1 MEMNKFTAGF
11 GRLDVTP
18 PLGVF
23 IGGGW
28 NARYGQGVL
37 DPLYVNAVAFGD
49 GEQSAVLLVLDNLGL
64 YGITGETWHHQV
76 AEKLSLAPGSVI
88 IACTHSHT
96 TPSVGTDELY
106 DKWLFRRLCDAATIA
121 LNDRKPV
128 TDVKWVEERAEG
140 MAYVRRY
147 KLKDGTVM
155 TNPAGS
161 YLDLIVDFANEN
173 DDTMRVVRIQ
183 REEGEEIALVNFQ
196 AHPDNIGGDW
206 YSADYP
212 GAFRNKVEQ
221 LRENTKCIFLD
232 GCQGQMVID
241 YRAPG
246 KPKKPAS
253 HEKATTYGHKLAEM
267 AAAMFDHTVSTG
279 MTGMSFGQKAVD
291 LKTKRDPAR
300 VPEAERVIALHEAGK
315 DLEIHPMQKIANYI
329 LSESRQL
336 VRLEKN
342 KQDYKPTAVSGI
354 TFCGLAL
361 VGMPGEPFNEVGK
374 QVRGNSKFPATCLMC
389 NANGAYGYFPTAE
402 GHDQGGYESYNT
414 PYIKGTAEQLA
425 DAADELLKEL

>member
-1 MEMNKFTAGF
+1 MDMTKFTAGF
-11 GRLDVTP
+11 GRLDITP
-18 PLGVF
+18 PLGVY

-28 NARYGQGVL
+28 QARYGQGVL

-49 GEQSAVLLVLDNLGL
+49 GEKSAVLLVLDNLGL
-64 YGITGETWHHQV
+64 YGVTGDKWPKDV
-76 AEKLSLAPGSVI
+76 AEKLGLDRDSVI
-88 IACTHSHT
+88 VACTHSHT
-96 TPSVGTDELY
+96 TPSVGTDEMY
-106 DKWLFRRLCDAATIA
+106 DAWLFRRLCDAATIA

-128 TDVKWVEERAEG
+128 TDVQWVEERAEG
-140 MAYVRRY
+140 MAFVRRY
-147 KLKDGTVM
+147 RLEDGTVM
-155 TNPAGS
+155 TNPAGA
-161 YLDLIVDFANEN
+161 YMDLIAEPACEN
-173 DDTMRVVRIQ
+173 DDTMRVIRIMRQ
-183 REEGEEIALVNFQ
+183 EGEEIALVNFQ

-232 GCQGQMVID
+232 GCQGQMVI
-241 YRAPG
+241 APRG
-246 KPKKPAS
+246 KGIVRERSS
-253 HEKATTYGHKLAEM
+253 HERATRYGHKLGEM
-267 AAAMFDHTVSTG
+267 AVAMFEHTASTD
-279 MTGMSFGQKAVD
+279 MTGFSYGEKALD

-300 VPEAERVIALHEAGK
+300 IPEAERVIALHEAGK

-336 VRLEKN
+336 IRLEKN
-342 KQDYKPTAVSGI
+342 KQDFKPTAVSGI

-361 VGMPGEPFNEVGK
+361 VGIPGEPFNEVGK

-414 PYIKGTAEQLA
+414 PYVKGTAEQLA
-425 DAADELLKEL
+425 DAADALLKEL

>member
-1 MEMNKFTAGF
+1 MDMTKYTAGF
-11 GRLDVTP
+11 ARLDITP
-18 PLGVF
+18 PLGVY

-28 NARYGQGVL
+28 QARHGQGVL

-49 GEQSAVLLVLDNLGL
+49 GENSAVLLVLDNLGL
-64 YGITGETWHHQV
+64 YGVWGSKWPVEV
-76 AEKLSLAPGSVI
+76 AEKLGLPADSVI
-88 IACTHSHT
+88 VACTHSHT
-96 TPSVGTDELY
+96 TPSVGTDEMY
-106 DKWLFRRLCDAATIA
+106 DNWLFRRLCDAATIA

-128 TDVKWVEERAEG
+128 TDVQWVEERAEG
-140 MAYVRRY
+140 MAFVRRY
-147 KLKDGTVM
+147 RLDDGTVM
-155 TNPAGS
+155 TNPAGA
-161 YLDLIVDFANEN
+161 YLEKIVGTACET
-173 DDTMRVVRIQ
+173 DDTMRVVRIL

-196 AHPDNIGGDW
+196 AHPDNIGGEW

-221 LRENTKCIFLD
+221 LRENTRCIFLD
-232 GCQGQMVID
+232 GCQGQMVIGP
-241 YRAPG
+241 RG
-246 KPKKPAS
+246 KDLPKVPAS
-253 HEKATTYGHKLAEM
+253 HKKATDYGNKLGEM
-267 AAAMFDHTVSTG
+267 AAAMFARTASTG
-279 MTGMSFGQKAVD
+279 VAGMSFGQKAVD

-300 VPEAERVIALHEAGK
+300 VPEAERVIRLHEEGK

-336 VRLEKN
+336 IRLDKTGEE
-342 KQDYKPTAVSGI
+342 YKSTAVSGI

-361 VGMPGEPFNEVGK
+361 VGIPGEPFNEVGK

-414 PYIKGTAEQLA
+414 PYVKGTAEQLA
-425 DAADELLKEL
+425 DAADALLASL

>member
-1 MEMNKFTAGF
+1 MEMTNYTAGF
-11 GRLDVTP
+11 GRLDITP
-18 PLGVF
+18 PLGVY

-49 GEQSAVLLVLDNLGL
+49 GEKSAVLLVLDNLGL
-64 YGITGETWHHQV
+64 YGVAGETWHKKIV
-76 AEKLSLAPGSVI
+76 EKLELEPNSVI

-96 TPSVGTDELY
+96 TPSVGTDEMY
-106 DKWLFRRLCDAATIA
+106 DAWLFRRLCDAATIA

-128 TDVKWVEERAEG
+128 KDVQWVEERAEG
-140 MAYVRRY
+140 MAFVRRY
-147 KLKDGTVM
+147 RLENGTVM
-155 TNPAGS
+155 TNPAGT
-161 YLDLIVDFANEN
+161 YTDMIVEPASEN
-173 DDTMRVVRIQ
+173 DDTMRVVRILRQ
-183 REEGEEIALVNFQ
+183 EGEEIALVNFQ

-221 LRENTKCIFLD
+221 LRENTKCVFLD
-232 GCQGQMVID
+232 GCQGQMVI
-241 YRAPG
+241 APRG
-246 KPKKPAS
+246 KGVVKEPSS
-253 HEKATTYGHKLAEM
+253 HAKATRYGHKLGEM
-267 AAAMFDHTVSTG
+267 AAAMFEHTASTN
-279 MTGMSFGQKAVD
+279 MTGFRYGEKALD

-300 VPEAERVIALHEAGK
+300 IPEAERVLRLHEEGK

-336 VRLEKN
+336 IRLEKN

-374 QVRGNSKFPATCLMC
+374 QVRGSSKFPATCLMC

-402 GHDQGGYESYNT
+402 GHEQGGYESYNT

-425 DAADELLKEL
+425 GAAEELLKEL

>member
-1 MEMNKFTAGF
+1 MDMTKYTAGF
-11 GRLDVTP
+11 ARLDVTP
-18 PLGVF
+18 PLGVY

-28 NARYGQGVL
+28 QARYGKGVH

-49 GEQSAVLLVLDNLGL
+49 GEKSAVLLVLDNLGL
-64 YGITGETWHHQV
+64 YGVWGAKWPVEI
-76 AEKLSLAPGSVI
+76 AEKVGIPTDSVI
-88 IACTHSHT
+88 LACTHSHT
-96 TPSVGTDELY
+96 TPAVGNDELY
-106 DKWLFRRLCDAATIA
+106 DKWLFRRVCDAATLA

-128 TDVKWVEERAEG
+128 TDVQWAEERAEG
-140 MAYVRRY
+140 MAFVRRY
-147 KLKDGTVM
+147 KLDDGTVM

-161 YLDLIVDFANEN
+161 YLEKIVDFANEN
-173 DDTMRVVRIQ
+173 DDTMRVVRILRQ
-183 REEGEEIALVNFQ
+183 EAAEIALVNFQ
-196 AHPDNIGGDW
+196 AHPDNIGGEW

-221 LRENTKCIFLD
+221 LRENTHCLFLD

-246 KPKKPAS
+246 KPKIPAS
-253 HEKATTYGHKLAEM
+253 IQKATEYGHKLGEM
-267 AAAMFDHTVSTG
+267 AVAMFAHTKSTG
-279 MTGMSFGQKAVD
+279 MTGLSFGQKVLD

-300 VPEAERVIALHEAGK
+300 VPEAERVLQLHSEGK
-315 DLEIHPMQKIANYI
+315 DLEIHPSQKIANYI

-336 VRLEKN
+336 IRLDKTGEE
-342 KQDYKPTAVSGI
+342 YKSTAVSGI
-354 TFCGLAL
+354 AFCGLAL
-361 VGMPGEPFNEVGK
+361 VGFPGEPFNEVGK
-374 QVRGNSKFPATCLMC
+374 QVRGNSKFPATCAMC

-425 DAADELLKEL
+425 EAADTLLASL